1 MSVRGVIL
9 AAGLGSR
16 MGGVKQLL
24 PFRGRPLVQHV
35 IDAAKA
41 SRLAHVTLVL
51 GHAHAEI
58 LSKIDARGIDTVLN
72 QDFAAG
78 QSTSLRCGLSHGP
91 DADGVMFLL
100 GDQPLVDSAFIDA
113 IMDRFLAERPW
124 AVVPVHGDR
133 PGNPVVIGRE
143 LLDEASAL
151 GGDAGARGL
160 LRKYDRHVLR
170 LDVDDPM
177 VLRDVDTMDDYLALL
192 AASSPLG
199 GEILRP

>member
-41 SRLAHVTLVL
+41 SRLVHVTLVL

-58 LSKIDARGIDTVLN
+58 LSKIDRRGIDTVLN
-72 QDFAAG
+72 PDFAAG

-100 GDQPLVDSAFIDA
+100 GDQPLVDCAFIDA
-113 IMDRFLAERPW
+113 IVDRFLAERPW

-143 LLDEASAL
+143 LLGEASAL
-151 GGDAGARGL
+151 SGDAGARGL

-170 LDVDDPM
+170 LGVDDPL

-192 AASSPLG
+192 AASSPPER
-199 GEILRP
+199 EIFRP

>member
-16 MGGVKQLL
+16 MGGVKQLV

-58 LSKIDARGIDTVLN
+58 LSKIDTRGIDTVLN
-72 QDFAAG
+72 PDFAAG

-91 DADGVMFLL
+91 DAAGVMFLL
-100 GDQPLVDSAFIDA
+100 GDQPLVNGAFIDTIA
-113 IMDRFLAERPW
+113 DRFLAERPW
-124 AVVPVHGDR
+124 AVVPVYRDR

-143 LLDEASAL
+143 LMEEASSL
-151 GGDAGARGL
+151 GGDTGARGL

-170 LDVDDPM
+170 LGVDDPLA
-177 VLRDVDTMDDYLALL
+177 LRDVDTMDDYLALL
-192 AASSPLG
+192 AASSPPEH
-199 GEILRP
+199 EIFRP